1 MLWMNRWRKA
11 RMWEIQLFWTK
22 HRAISHGSFGFSITC
37 AFYFL
42 GKDKGKIIRPTS
54 SFGNYTKATQHDWK
68 TILRIAA
75 KWGFDQ
81 VRELAVR
88 HLENTDI
95 DLVNRI
101 KLYKE
106 HGVAQK
112 HLFPLYM
119 QLAVRR
125 ELITLD
131 EAQIL
136 GMETLVKIH
145 SVRERIRAPVIKEQ
159 PLHSPVRK
167 DVNPKDIT
175 DIVASTFNIPI
186 MNGQMLSPLTWWSRL
201 IIFLGS
207 SWSKLCITICALT
220 G

>member
-1 MLWMNRWRKA
+1 M
-11 RMWEIQLFWTK
+11 
-22 HRAISHGSFGFSITC
+22 
-37 AFYFL
+37 
-42 GKDKGKIIRPTS
+42 
-54 SFGNYTKATQHDWK
+54 
-68 TILRIAA
+68 RIAA

-186 MNGQMLSPLTWWSRL
+186 MNGQMLSPLT
-201 IIFLGS
+201 
-207 SWSKLCITICALT
+207 
-220 G
+220 

>member
-1 MLWMNRWRKA
+1 M
-11 RMWEIQLFWTK
+11 
-22 HRAISHGSFGFSITC
+22 HGSFGFSITGT
-37 AFYFL
+37 FYFL

-54 SFGNYTKATQHDWK
+54 SLGNYTKATQHDWK

-75 KWGFDQ
+75 KWGFSE

-112 HLFPLYM
+112 HLFPLY
-119 QLAVRR
+119 VRLVER
-125 ELITLD
+125 QELIRLD

-136 GMETLVKIH
+136 GMETLVMIC
-145 SVRERIRAPVIKEQ
+145 SVRERIRAPVTKEQ
-159 PLHSPVRK
+159 PLHSPIRR
-167 DVNPKDIT
+167 DVKPKDIT
-175 DIVASTFNIPI
+175 DIVISTFNISLV
-186 MNGQMLSPLTWWSRL
+186 NGQLLSPLT
-201 IIFLGS
+201 
-207 SWSKLCITICALT
+207 
-220 G
+220 